1 MPPLITIS
9 VENENGIAL
18 KKLLSTNFF
27 SIFYFL
33 FIVSASAFTNSR
45 LERYD
50 QYSRSNASNGTAEM
64 IRIAGIKEETKEFK
78 KVLKTNKVVRIK
90 FNFIYIY

>member
-1 MPPLITIS
+1 
-9 VENENGIAL
+9 
-18 KKLLSTNFF
+18 
-27 SIFYFL
+27 L
-33 FIVSASAFTNSR
+33 FIVLASAFTNIG

-78 KVLKTNKVVRIK
+78 KSVENK
-90 FNFIYIY
+90 